1 MLISIDDPSFTFF
14 IGLCLLRRKRDALL
28 LADAEHIPEIV
39 MEMHFGGE
47 EQIDSVIVEAVS
59 LYKNTPRQYS
69 LKLYLRPAILQNVM
83 SMHLRATSCQYF

>member
-69 LKLYLRPAILQNVM
+69 LKLYLSSYIRPTILQ
-83 SMHLRATSCQYF
+83 SHCI